1 MAGHDSAGLLGWK
14 FAPINAVDH
23 PQFGLDLLALGVER
37 TEEFLVV
44 GGCKPESSL
53 ALCPLIER

>member
-23 PQFGLDLLALGVER
+23 PQLGLDLLALGVER

-44 GGCKPESSL
+44 GDVNLNRHSL
-53 ALCPLIER
+53 YAR